1 MAMKMSKE
9 RSKQLNKVVSENVR
23 GVMFGYGETV
33 EQFCKA
39 YGRQR
44 NFFYLRSSGKVPW
57 SLNDLQFVCE
67 RYNVPIERLVGG
79 YTAQVKSSRY

>member
-1 MAMKMSKE
+1 MAIKMRKE
-9 RSKQLNKVVSENVR
+9 RSKQLNRVVSENIR
-23 GVMFGYGETV
+23 GIMFGFGENV

-44 NFFYLRSSGKVPW
+44 SFFYLRSSGKIPW

-67 RYNVPIERLVGG
+67 RYNVPIERLVNGFTG
-79 YTAQVKSSRY
+79 QQIKSRY

>member
-1 MAMKMSKE
+1 MAIKMSKE
-9 RSKQLNKVVSENVR
+9 RSKQLNRVVSENIR
-23 GVMFGYGETV
+23 GIMFGFGESV

-44 NFFYLRSSGKVPW
+44 NFFYLRSSGKIPW

-67 RYNVPIERLVGG
+67 RYNVPIERLVNGFTG
-79 YTAQVKSSRY
+79 QQIKSRY